1 MGMRKETRLR
11 LACPVRVSCGGA
23 DGEPIEQDCTTV
35 DLTVNGLR
43 IEGLLRP
50 LRRGAVASIGYG
62 GKTATARVMW
72 SGEMGTEAQGHSGLQ
87 VIGGWKN
94 LWSRTIPQI
103 PGDGFSKRASE
114 PRTELVMPRHPGD
127 SGPVLRARGATDAVW
142 QVVEPEKRIASP
154 PARVGVQQRML
165 RDPRLKLKFPVRVC
179 GMSKTGHSFIES
191 VITENV
197 SRSGVSLTGLARE
210 VKKNETL
217 ILSNQE
223 RKGRFRVI
231 WSRQHGARPV
241 YEIGLRSVDLV
252 QNIWAI
258 DFSGVIMDE
267 CGPVERRVAQRYVC
281 SGGVSIYN
289 PSTKQLTR
297 GIVSDLSMGGCY
309 IEMLAPLGVRDR
321 VSLAFKVNN
330 TEVHAV
336 AEVRAS
342 HPGMGMGLKF
352 REMPEADRSNMHAL
366 VSGLGYSGS
375 GRAAFVLKTELEE
388 KSKAAT

>member
-1 MGMRKETRLR
+1 
-11 LACPVRVSCGGA
+11 
-23 DGEPIEQDCTTV
+23 
-35 DLTVNGLR
+35 
-43 IEGLLRP
+43 
-50 LRRGAVASIGYG
+50 
-62 GKTATARVMW
+62 MW
-72 SGEMGTEAQGHSGLQ
+72 SGEIGTKAQGHSGLQ

-94 LWSRTIPQI
+94 LWNRTIPHI
-103 PGDGFSKRASE
+103 PGDGFSKPATE
-114 PRTELVMPRHPGD
+114 PRTEISVRPRHPGE
-127 SGPVLRARGATDAVW
+127 SSPVPRTQGATDAVW
-142 QVVEPEKRIASP
+142 QVVEPEKRIASF

-179 GMSKTGHSFIES
+179 GMSKTGRSFIEN

-197 SRSGVSLTGLARE
+197 SRSGVSLTGLACE
-210 VKKNETL
+210 VKKNEIVTL
-217 ILSNQE
+217 WNQE

-231 WSRQHGARPV
+231 WGRQHGTRPV

-297 GIVSDLSMGGCY
+297 GIVSDLSTGGCY
-309 IEMLAPLGVRDR
+309 IEILVPLSVREK
-321 VSLAFKVNN
+321 VVLAFKINN

-352 REMPEADRSNMHAL
+352 REMPETDRSSLHAL

-375 GRAAFVLKTELEE
+375 GRAAFVLKTEFEE
-388 KSKAAT
+388 KSKVAT